1 MLQYLKKTIKGLIM
15 INNEFLKQLTI
26 LYVEDEDIAREQFA
40 KSLRRLFKNVILGVN
55 GEDGY
60 NKFQEARLASQ
71 SIDLILS
78 DINMPKMNGLEMLE
92 KIRELDEN
100 VPVMY
105 TTARTETE
113 YLQRA
118 IELNVNHYA
127 LKPINLE
134 DIVLRIQ
141 RVCEK
146 QYFQTVID
154 AKNNELKNYLTI
166 INNVAAIFKIN
177 EKGEITFINDLLCDL
192 FKEEK
197 ESLLGKDFKELFH
210 PQLLKDFT
218 QEMLTTIKEDKT
230 WNGDIRYKNHL
241 KESFY
246 IRSTIFKLAQDNGI
260 EYISIGFLSTQE
272 VEKKREFHKNVILSI
287 SNKNKEVSKSK
298 NEIEGLYEENRI
310 LKENSHIFTENI
322 KKYQEKISFLK
333 NQIKHNE
340 TELASVDERIEKK
353 IAMRKDAK
361 DSLALEV
368 TKLKKD
374 NRLLLTKND
383 ELEITGMNN
392 FKEIERLKNEIVQK
406 EKRIEAISDILEHRE
421 SQLRK
426 LDPDILK

>member
-1 MLQYLKKTIKGLIM
+1 ML
-15 INNEFLKQLTI
+15 NNEFLKQLTI
-26 LYVEDEDIAREQFA
+26 LYVEDDDIAREQFA
-40 KSLRRLFKNVILGVN
+40 KSLRRLFKTVILGVN

-60 NKFQEARLASQ
+60 NKFQVARLESQ
-71 SIDLILS
+71 TIDLILS
-78 DINMPKMNGLEMLE
+78 DINMPKMNGIEMLE

-100 VPVMY
+100 IPVMY

-113 YLQRA
+113 YLQKA
-118 IELNVNHYA
+118 IELHVHHYA
-127 LKPINLE
+127 FKPINLE
-134 DIVLRIQ
+134 DIVSRIQ

-154 AKNNELKNYLTI
+154 SKNNELKNYLTI

-192 FKEEK
+192 FSEKK
-197 ESLLGKDFKELFH
+197 ESLMGRNFKELLH
-210 PQLLKDFT
+210 PEGLKDST
-218 QEMLTTIKEDKT
+218 EEMWNTITTDKT
-230 WNGDIRYKNHL
+230 WNGDIRYENHL

-246 IRSTIFKLAQDNGI
+246 IRSTVFKIVQDNGI

-272 VEKKREFHKNVILSI
+272 VEKKREFRKNIILSI

-298 NEIEGLYEENRI
+298 NELEGLYEENRI
-310 LKENSHIFTENI
+310 LKENSHIFNENI

-333 NQIKHNE
+333 NQIKYNE
-340 TELASVDERIEKK
+340 KELASVDERIEKK
-353 IAMRKDAK
+353 IAMRQDAK

-368 TKLKKD
+368 TKLKTD

-383 ELEITGMNN
+383 ELEISDMNSL
-392 FKEIERLKNEIVQK
+392 KEIEKLKDEIIQK

-426 LDPDILK
+426 LDPTTLT

>member
-1 MLQYLKKTIKGLIM
+1 M

-26 LYVEDEDIAREQFA
+26 LYVEDEDVAREQFA
-40 KSLRRLFKNVILGVN
+40 KSLRRLFKKVILGVN
-55 GEDGY
+55 GEDGLS
-60 NKFQEARLASQ
+60 KFKESQLASE

-92 KIRELDEN
+92 KIREIDEN

-141 RVCEK
+141 KVCEK
-146 QYFQTVID
+146 QYLQTVID
-154 AKNNELKNYLTI
+154 SKNNELKNYLTI

-177 EKGEITFINDLLCDL
+177 ESGEITFINDLLYDL

-197 ESLLGKDFKELFH
+197 ETLMGKNFKELFH
-210 PQLLKDFT
+210 SQISPDFAA
-218 QEMLTTIKEDKT
+218 EIWSTITEDKT
-230 WNGDIRYKNHL
+230 WNGDIRYENNL

-246 IRSTIFKLAQDNGI
+246 IRSTVFKLVQDNGV
-260 EYISIGFLSTQE
+260 EYISIGFLSTQD

-298 NEIEGLYEENRI
+298 NQLENLYDENQI
-310 LKENSHIFTENI
+310 LKENSKLYNENI
-322 KKYQEKISFLK
+322 KKFQEKISFLK
-333 NQIKHNE
+333 NQIKYNE
-340 TELASVDERIEKK
+340 TELSSVDERIEKK
-353 IAMRKDAK
+353 ITMRKDAK
-361 DSLALEV
+361 DSLGIEV

-374 NRLLLTKND
+374 NRLLLTVND

-392 FKEIERLKNEIVQK
+392 LKEIERLKNEIVQK
-406 EKRIEAISDILEHRE
+406 EKRIEAVSDILEHRE

-426 LDPDILK
+426 LNPDILQ

>member
-1 MLQYLKKTIKGLIM
+1 M
-15 INNEFLKQLTI
+15 INNDFLKQLTI

-71 SIDLILS
+71 NIDLILS

-92 KIRELDEN
+92 KIREVDEN

-118 IELNVNHYA
+118 IELNVHHYA

-177 EKGEITFINDLLCDL
+177 DQGEITFINDLSCDL

-197 ESLLGKDFKELFH
+197 KSLIGKNFKELFH

-218 QEMLTTIKEDKT
+218 QEMWKTITDDKT
-230 WNGDIRYKNHL
+230 WNGDIRYENHL

-246 IRSTIFKLAQDNGI
+246 IRSTIFKLVQDNGV
-260 EYISIGFLSTQE
+260 EYISIGFLSTQD

-298 NEIEGLYEENRI
+298 NELENLYEENKI
-310 LKENSHIFTENI
+310 LKENSHIFSENI

-340 TELASVDERIEKK
+340 KELASVDERIEKK

-361 DSLALEV
+361 DSLSLEV
-368 TKLKKD
+368 SNLKKD

-383 ELEITGMNN
+383 ELEISGMNN

-426 LDPDILK
+426 LDPDTLK

>member
-1 MLQYLKKTIKGLIM
+1 M
-15 INNEFLKQLTI
+15 INNEFLKKLTI
-26 LYVEDEDIAREQFA
+26 LYVEDDDITREQFA

-60 NKFQEARLASQ
+60 NKFQEARLESQ
-71 SIDLILS
+71 TIDLILS

-100 VPVMY
+100 VPVLY

-113 YLQRA
+113 YLQKA

-154 AKNNELKNYLTI
+154 SKNNELKNYLTI

-177 EKGEITFINDLLCDL
+177 AKGEITFINDLSCDL

-197 ESLLGKDFKELFH
+197 GSLIGKNFKELFH

-218 QEMLTTIKEDKT
+218 EKMWSTITEDKT
-230 WNGDIRYKNHL
+230 WNGDIRYENHL

-246 IRSTIFKLAQDNGI
+246 IRSTVFKLVQDNGV
-260 EYISIGFLSTQE
+260 EYISIGFLSTQD

-298 NEIEGLYEENRI
+298 NELENLYEENRI
-310 LKENSHIFTENI
+310 LKENSHIFSENI
-322 KKYQEKISFLK
+322 KKFQEKISFLK

-340 TELASVDERIEKK
+340 IELASVDERIEKK
-353 IAMRKDAK
+353 IAMRKEVK

-383 ELEITGMNN
+383 ELEISDMNN

-406 EKRIEAISDILEHRE
+406 EKRTEAISDILVHRE

-426 LDPDILK
+426 LDPDFLK

>member
-1 MLQYLKKTIKGLIM
+1 M
-15 INNEFLKQLTI
+15 INNDFLKKLTI

-40 KSLRRLFKNVILGVN
+40 KSLRRLFKNVILGIN

-60 NKFQEARLASQ
+60 YKFQEARLASQ
-71 SIDLILS
+71 PIDLILS

-92 KIRELDEN
+92 KIRKLDEN

-141 RVCEK
+141 KVCEK
-146 QYFQTVID
+146 QYFQAVID
-154 AKNNELKNYLTI
+154 AKNHELKNYLTI

-192 FKEEK
+192 FKAEK
-197 ESLLGKDFKELFH
+197 KSLIGREFKELFH
-210 PQLLKDFT
+210 PQMLKDFT
-218 QEMLTTIKEDKT
+218 EEMWSTITDDKT
-230 WNGDIRYKNHL
+230 WNGDIRYENNL
-241 KESFY
+241 NESFY
-246 IRSTIFKLAQDNGI
+246 IRSTIFKLVQDSGV
-260 EYISIGFLSTQE
+260 EYISIGFLSTQD

-287 SNKNKEVSKSK
+287 SNKNKEVYKSK
-298 NEIEGLYEENRI
+298 NELEGLYEENKI
-310 LKENSHIFTENI
+310 LKENSQIFSENI

-333 NQIKHNE
+333 NQIKRYE
-340 TELASVDERIEKK
+340 EELASVDERIEKK
-353 IAMRKDAK
+353 IAMRKDEK

-368 TKLKKD
+368 TKLKTD

-426 LDPDILK
+426 LNPDLLT